1 MNLKVESNAYVKLE
15 NMEKVSNVDVLI
27 GEYTFNDYIL
37 KGEIVLKG
45 NYYTSNIFLDENN
58 ESVSFENT
66 IPFEV
71 VFTKEEP
78 ILKDIQI
85 TNFEYYEIVGRGIE
99 TNFIINI
106 EYDKKDELREEI
118 ASKIDE
124 ILEEKIGNVEDNFF
138 ETQKESITEK
148 ERNNNKIKSESFSK
162 MKIIYYND
170 SENIKD
176 LCQKYNLSY
185 TEVLE
190 ENQKYDF
197 NNSRRIII
205 SEKNGNPRKY

>member
-71 VFTKEEP
+71 VFFYKEIKAELRKYFYMENTEP
-78 ILKDIQI
+78 ILKLSII
-85 TNFEYYEIVGRGIE
+85 FFFS
-99 TNFIINI
+99 FIKN
-106 EYDKKDELREEI
+106 
-118 ASKIDE
+118 
-124 ILEEKIGNVEDNFF
+124 
-138 ETQKESITEK
+138 
-148 ERNNNKIKSESFSK
+148 
-162 MKIIYYND
+162 
-170 SENIKD
+170 
-176 LCQKYNLSY
+176 YNLH
-185 TEVLE
+185 L
-190 ENQKYDF
+190 F
-197 NNSRRIII
+197 
-205 SEKNGNPRKY
+205 RKKCTLVHIKCILPTIYSTYAS